1 MVYLNLASISYLT
14 LEHRKYEKGLIPLM
28 LGAPS
33 LFAHEYLAARESLA
47 KAYEKYYA
55 NNGPSDPDAS
65 AYIKARYDFGLER
78 GLPTPDI
85 ARAEVASSIALIGN
99 TMPATFWLVYHVL
112 SHPAVLEDCRRELSE
127 VVSDEGGM
135 CAVDISRV
143 KSSCPILLSTFQEVM
158 RFHGIGMS
166 ARTVL
171 EDTTLDNRFL
181 LKKGAIVLIPAIA
194 CHNLASVWGDDVGR
208 FNHKRFLREPG
219 SKGRRHDPVA
229 FRAFGGG
236 STLCPGRHFAA
247 TEILAFAS
255 LIILSFNI
263 RPMDGCWTAPTTKH
277 SNLGTAVDQPDH
289 DIDVEVSPRS
299 SKPWVVTISGATNE
313 MRIVAEDIA
322 PTQS

>member
-1 MVYLNLASISYLT
+1 MVYLDLASISYLT
-14 LEHRKYEKGLIPLM
+14 VDPRKYEKGLIPLM

-33 LFAHEYLAARESLA
+33 IFAHEYLAARESLA
-47 KAYEKYYA
+47 KAYEEYYA
-55 NNGPSDPDAS
+55 NSGPSDPDAS
-65 AYIKARYDFGLER
+65 AYIKARYQFGLER

-112 SHPAVLEDCRRELSE
+112 SNPAVLEDCRRELSE

-194 CHNLASVWGDDVGR
+194 CHNLASVWGDDVGQ

-219 SKGRRHDPVA
+219 SKGRRYDPVA

-255 LIILSFNI
+255 LIILSFEI
-263 RPMDGCWTAPTTKH
+263 RPMDGCWTAPTTKNT
-277 SNLGTAVDQPDH
+277 NLGTAVDQPDH
-289 DIDVEVSPRS
+289 DIEVEVSPRS

-322 PTQS
+322 FTQS